1 MIQGLVQ
8 SQNVFFE
15 TQQTKD
21 VNFRKKHLKLL
32 YQEIKRRE
40 DAICD
45 AIYADFQKPK
55 FESLGTETQ
64 LVLAELKH
72 AIKNVKSWSEP
83 TRVAAPLVNFPSK
96 EWIHSEPFGK
106 VLIISPWNYPFM
118 LAISPLI
125 GALAAGNTAVVKPS
139 ELSPH
144 TSRIIV
150 EIIQSVFPPEY
161 VAVVEG
167 GVEASTQLLAEK
179 WEYIFFTGSTAV
191 GKIVY
196 KSAAEHLT
204 PVTLELSGKNPC
216 IVDETASLKLAAKRI
231 VWGKFLNGGQ
241 TCIAPDYILVH
252 RSVKES
258 LMNALK
264 QEITKFYGPE
274 LEKSPD
280 FARMATDKHYQ
291 GLKAKLKGQNVVFG
305 GDFNDDT
312 RYISPTLVEEPSQ
325 DSNLM
330 AGEIFGPILPIVGY
344 SNEKEIHDYI
354 SRYDKPLAFYVF
366 SNKKKFQKQLMER
379 YPFGGGTINDTI
391 IHISNKNL
399 PFGGVGASG
408 IGGYHGKFSFDLFS
422 HKKAIVKRG
431 IWLDVPVRY
440 APYKIPES
448 IAKQIKKLF

>member
-1 MIQGLVQ
+1 MIQELIQ
-8 SQNVFFE
+8 SQNDFFE
-15 TQQTKD
+15 SQQTKD
-21 VNFRKKHLKLL
+21 VDFRNKHLKLL
-32 YQEIKRRE
+32 YQEIQRQE
-40 DAICD
+40 DAICE

-64 LVLAELKH
+64 LVLAELKY

-83 TRVAAPLVNFPSK
+83 KRVPSALINFPSK
-96 EWIHSEPFGK
+96 EWIQYEPFGK

-118 LAISPLI
+118 LALSPLI
-125 GALAAGNTAVVKPS
+125 GALAAGNTAVIKPS
-139 ELSPH
+139 ELSPN
-144 TSRIIV
+144 TSKIIAQ
-150 EIIQSVFPPEY
+150 IIKKVFPPEY

-167 GVEASTQLLAEK
+167 GVEVSTQLLAEK

-216 IVDETASLKLAAKRI
+216 IVDETANIKLAAKRI
-231 VWGKFLNGGQ
+231 AWGKFLNGGQ

-252 RSVKES
+252 HSKKAT
-258 LMNALK
+258 LITALK
-264 QEITKFYGPE
+264 AEIEAFYG
-274 LEKSPD
+274 KDMRHSPD

-291 GLKAKLKGQNVVFG
+291 ALKAKLEGENVVFG
-305 GDFNDDT
+305 GDVDDTT
-312 RYISPTLVEEPSQ
+312 RYIAPTLVDEPAQ
-325 DSNLM
+325 DSALM
-330 AGEIFGPILPIVGY
+330 AGEIFGPILPILGY
-344 SNEKEIHDYI
+344 SDEQEIHGSI

-366 SNKKKFQKQLMER
+366 SNNKKLQKQLMER

-391 IHISNKNL
+391 IHISNKHL

-431 IWLDVPVRY
+431 TWLDVPVRY
-440 APYKIPES
+440 APYKIPEKW
-448 IAKQIKKLF
+448 AKRIKKLF

>member
-1 MIQGLVQ
+1 MVQELVH

-32 YQEIKRRE
+32 YQEIMERE

-64 LVLAELKH
+64 LVLAELKY

-96 EWIHSEPFGK
+96 EWIQSEPFGK

-118 LAISPLI
+118 LAISPLV
-125 GALAAGNTAVVKPS
+125 GALAAGNTAVIKPS

-144 TSRIIV
+144 TSKIIS
-150 EIIQSVFPPEY
+150 EIIQNVFPPEY

-167 GVEASTQLLAEK
+167 GVEVSTQLLAEK

-216 IVDETASLKLAAKRI
+216 IVDETASIKLAAKRI

-252 RSVKES
+252 RSVKEALTS
-258 LMNALK
+258 ALM
-264 QEITKFYGPE
+264 QEITIFYGKKKK
-274 LEKSPD
+274 KSPD
-280 FARMATDKHYQ
+280 FARMATNKHYQ
-291 GLKAKLKGQNVVFG
+291 GL
-305 GDFNDDT
+305 
-312 RYISPTLVEEPSQ
+312 
-325 DSNLM
+325 
-330 AGEIFGPILPIVGY
+330 
-344 SNEKEIHDYI
+344 
-354 SRYDKPLAFYVF
+354 
-366 SNKKKFQKQLMER
+366 
-379 YPFGGGTINDTI
+379 
-391 IHISNKNL
+391 
-399 PFGGVGASG
+399 
-408 IGGYHGKFSFDLFS
+408 
-422 HKKAIVKRG
+422 
-431 IWLDVPVRY
+431 
-440 APYKIPES
+440 
-448 IAKQIKKLF
+448 